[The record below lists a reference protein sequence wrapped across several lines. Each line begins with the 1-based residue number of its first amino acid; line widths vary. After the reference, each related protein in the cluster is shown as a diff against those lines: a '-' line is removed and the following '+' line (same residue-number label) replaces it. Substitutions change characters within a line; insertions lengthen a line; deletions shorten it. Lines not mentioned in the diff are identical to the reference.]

1 MADQK
6 DERDLPVELQIFF
19 HLPGIKNM
27 TFEPFPD
34 AKYLFQSFFQRVW
47 EGPQVSEI
55 SSSNKSGKIDL
66 FEERTQK

>member
-27 TFEPFPD
+27 TFDPFPE
-34 AKYLFQSFFQRVW
+34 AKYFFQSFFQM
-47 EGPQVSEI
+47 GLGG
-55 SSSNKSGKIDL
+55 SSGLRN
-66 FEERTQK
+66 FFQ

>member
-6 DERDLPVELQIFF
+6 DERDLRVELQIFF

-34 AKYLFQSFFQRVW
+34 AKYLFQSFFQRGLGGSPGLRNFIQQQI
-47 EGPQVSEI
+47 EQ
-55 SSSNKSGKIDL
+55 NRL
-66 FEERTQK
+66 M